1 MQVQSATRAPGT
13 PATESPVT
21 APAVK
26 RSGMSLGDP
35 RAPLLLPCRAI
46 CPRAAADRSRA
57 LSLGRCFEPLLS
69 PPIPLT
75 SLASGMEM
83 RAQFPGRFGEPQLSR
98 CRLTLL
104 GSEPER
110 VPPKVVQPR

>member
-1 MQVQSATRAPGT
+1 MVTRAP
-13 PATESPVT
+13 PLFLPC
-21 APAVK
+21 PAVY
-26 RSGMSLGDP
+26 P
-35 RAPLLLPCRAI
+35 P
-46 CPRAAADRSRA
+46 AAADRSRA

-75 SLASGMEM
+75 SLASGMEI